1 MRDTENWQDD
11 VAGVPPQPGQPLL
24 ALLSPA
30 PAGGGARGQPTGARD
45 GGV

>member
-1 MRDTENWQDD
+1 MRNTENRQDD